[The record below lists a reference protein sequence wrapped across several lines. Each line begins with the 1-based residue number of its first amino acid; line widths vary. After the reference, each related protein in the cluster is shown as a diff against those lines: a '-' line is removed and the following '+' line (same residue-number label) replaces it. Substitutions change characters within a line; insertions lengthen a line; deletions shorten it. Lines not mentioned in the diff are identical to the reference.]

1 MNSAFSS
8 VVPVDVRKSVNDEEN
23 REETSY
29 LQTRHKEI
37 RKWYGT
43 QPSLKEKWM
52 LITFMSRRFGKF
64 PLFWQDLKEWDH
76 WKEVES
82 LYNEA
87 QSSTADQSRPSERR
101 NRWADASS
109 RLKRSRWDADRR
121 YIQPGEQ
128 C

>member
-1 MNSAFSS
+1 M
-8 VVPVDVRKSVNDEEN
+8 VPVDVRKSVNDEEN

-87 QSSTADQSRPSERR
+87 QSSTADQSKPSERR
-101 NRWADASS
+101 NRWADASF